1 MKKLYDYHGNKEE
14 LFKQILKQKN
24 SIKITKLLEHL
35 III

>member
-14 LFKQILKQKN
+14 LFN
-24 SIKITKLLEHL
+24 SEVLQDSDIEFVSFDP